1 MPVRKLVA
9 RAADE
14 AGAFGCL
21 VIVSQFP
28 HRSPPPGPSHAAQA
42 PPAATK
48 ATILA
53 RPSAPEGP
61 APAKTPGAKG
71 GKAAKEKPT
80 GPVVSVPLL
89 IDRLAKGKVLAE
101 LEGEGDAVDLEGD
114 VGAVGRLY
122 MTGAASRGPSSAAAQ
137 PELRLDLKGVIYE
150 ARMVACTSCMVVRIE
165 HQEAKVWDCDWERVI
180 AEQRCVLSP
189 CVSPP
194 QVESV
199 MNQYMA
205 VRREAFTW
213 GDDDGGLQDGFAY
226 GDTSSSGGSGKRKRQ
241 ADAGAAGGGGG
252 SDDDDDVSSDSGGKA
267 KKSAA
272 KKAKT
277 PKAGATPR
285 SKGPKP
291 KGKAKA
297 KPRKSK
303 IKVNR

>member
-21 VIVSQFP
+21 VIVSA
-28 HRSPPPGPSHAAQA
+28 SPAHSSPPGPSRAAQP

-48 ATILA
+48 GATAA

-61 APAKTPGAKG
+61 ASAKTPGAKA

-89 IDRLAKGKVLAE
+89 IDRLAKGKVLVE

-122 MTGAASRGPSSAAAQ
+122 MTGAPGGRPSSAAAQ

-165 HQEAKVWDCDWERVI
+165 HQEAKVQDGYGVSVI
-180 AEQRCVLSP
+180 AERRCVLSQ
-189 CVSPP
+189 C
-194 QVESV
+194 
-199 MNQYMA
+199 
-205 VRREAFTW
+205 
-213 GDDDGGLQDGFAY
+213 
-226 GDTSSSGGSGKRKRQ
+226 TSSSG
-241 ADAGAAGGGGG
+241 
-252 SDDDDDVSSDSGGKA
+252 
-267 KKSAA
+267 
-272 KKAKT
+272 
-277 PKAGATPR
+277 
-285 SKGPKP
+285 
-291 KGKAKA
+291 
-297 KPRKSK
+297 
-303 IKVNR
+303 